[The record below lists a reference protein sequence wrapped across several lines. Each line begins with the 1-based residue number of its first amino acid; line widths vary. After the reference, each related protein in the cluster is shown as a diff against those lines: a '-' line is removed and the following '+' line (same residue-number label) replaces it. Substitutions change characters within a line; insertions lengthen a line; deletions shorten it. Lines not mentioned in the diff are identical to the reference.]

1 VVEKMVEIDAGR
13 VKALWREGKLV
24 VVKAQGGSID
34 VVDGGEMEKH
44 EDALPALVFEC
55 GARDRLLL
63 QLPPPRFSDSID
75 KAGDAVEKLVND
87 LLRGLGDCGCVD
99 GLTVLNS
106 FAELCTKLYRPYTTR
121 GLWTRVNDTGGD
133 YPTIEVEAVWRG

>member
-1 VVEKMVEIDAGR
+1 VVEEMTVEIAGR

-34 VVDGGEMEKH
+34 VVDGGEMEK
-44 EDALPALVFEC
+44 LPALVFEC
-55 GARDRLLL
+55 GVRDRLLL

-75 KAGDAVEKLVND
+75 KAGDAVEKLVNE
-87 LLRGLGDCGCVD
+87 LLQGLGDCGCVD
-99 GLTVLNS
+99 GLTVLNL

-133 YPTIEVEAVWRG
+133 YPTIEVEAVWHG